1 MTYSIEELRTM
12 IPVYVNGSL
21 SEPETRAF
29 EEELQRHPELEVEL
43 KAFTDIRESY
53 AGIEDR
59 LAVDSEALF
68 ARVRNSIRH
77 DTPAVSEKVNGGAVA
92 RIVQLVKGIYRT
104 PGLSWSLAGLQF
116 AALLFIF
123 ILVPRQTPFET
134 YSSPSPTDFD
144 TVHINVVFN
153 KDAKEI
159 EIRSLLQELGAT
171 IIGGPSA
178 EGLYVLAVKK
188 TSDSDSR
195 LRQLQASPIVRLA
208 RKVLSRLDRR
218 RIGRPT
224 VCCRLKNIRSEPA
237 LANAG

>member
-21 SEPETRAF
+21 SEPEARAF
-29 EEELQRHPELEVEL
+29 EVALQRHPELEAEL

-68 ARVRNSIRH
+68 ARVHDSIR
-77 DTPAVSEKVNGGAVA
+77 DTPAVSEKANGGAVA
-92 RIVQLVKGIYRT
+92 RILQFVKGIYHT

-116 AALLFIF
+116 AALLVIF
-123 ILVPRQTPFET
+123 ILVPRQTLFET
-134 YSSPSPTDFD
+134 YSSPSPADLD

-188 TSDSDSR
+188 TSDIDAL

-208 RKVLSRLDRR
+208 RKVLSRLDQR

-224 VCCRLKNIRSEPA
+224 VCCRLKNIGSEPT
-237 LANAG
+237 LAKAG